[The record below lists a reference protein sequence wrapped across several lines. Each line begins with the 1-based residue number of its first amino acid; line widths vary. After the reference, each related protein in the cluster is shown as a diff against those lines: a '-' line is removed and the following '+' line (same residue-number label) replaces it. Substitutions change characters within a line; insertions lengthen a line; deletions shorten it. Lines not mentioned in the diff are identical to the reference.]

1 MSKLIKPKNNFTV
14 VTNNIVN
21 DDRLTLKAKGL
32 YLFLLSKPDNWT
44 FSARLIAT
52 QNKDAIDSVNAG
64 LQELEKVGL
73 LSRLPIQGGYI
84 YEIFETFQSHLVE
97 NPLSGKSTKRT
108 PKIHLV
114 ENPVSISNK
123 EFQANE
129 EEREIINPDL
139 LPTSY
144 VTFAPS
150 QKIESYD
157 LLNDQYPD
165 FDLFLSYA
173 VRSSKKVHSPVMF
186 KASIFDSFNNPL
198 HKNHNKTIFAY
209 HEWVKMGY
217 PQNNQVLP
225 AGTNIFDLIG
235 RD

>member
-52 QNKDAIDSVNAG
+52 QNKDAIASVNTG
-64 LQELEKVGL
+64 LQELEDVGL
-73 LSRLPIQGGYI
+73 LSRIHIQGGYD
-84 YEIFETFQSHLVE
+84 YEIFDIFQVHLVE
-97 NPLSGKSTKRT
+97 NRLNGKTTKQT
-108 PKIHLV
+108 PKIDLI
-114 ENPVSISNK
+114 ENQPNISNK

-129 EEREIINPDL
+129 EERELIITDL
-139 LPTSY
+139 LPTSF
-144 VTFAPS
+144 VSFSPS
-150 QKIESYD
+150 QKMESYD
-157 LLNDQYPD
+157 RLNSLHPEFAD
-165 FDLFLSYA
+165 FLSYA
-173 VRSSKKVHSPVMF
+173 LRSTKKVHSPVMF
-186 KASIFDSFNNPL
+186 KASIYDAFNNPS

-209 HEWVKMGY
+209 SEWVKMGY

-235 RD
+235 RE

>member
-1 MSKLIKPKNNFTV
+1 MSKLIKPINNFTV

-84 YEIFETFQSHLVE
+84 YEIFDTFQSHLVE
-97 NPLSGKSTKRT
+97 NPVSGKSSKQT

-123 EFQANE
+123 EIQAKE
-129 EEREIINPDL
+129 EEREIIITDL
-139 LPTSY
+139 IPTSY
-144 VTFAPS
+144 VSFSSSDKVDVYDRLTVLYPD
-150 QKIESYD
+150 YD
-157 LLNDQYPD
+157 L
-165 FDLFLSYA
+165 FVAYA
-173 VRSSKKVHSPVMF
+173 LRTTKKVHSPAMF
-186 KASIFDSFNNPL
+186 KASILDAFINPS
-198 HKNHNKTIFAY
+198 HKNHSKTIFAY
-209 HEWVKMGY
+209 DDWCNQGS
-217 PQNNQVLP
+217 PQNNQALP
-225 AGTNIFDLIG
+225 TGTNIFDLIG
-235 RD
+235 RE